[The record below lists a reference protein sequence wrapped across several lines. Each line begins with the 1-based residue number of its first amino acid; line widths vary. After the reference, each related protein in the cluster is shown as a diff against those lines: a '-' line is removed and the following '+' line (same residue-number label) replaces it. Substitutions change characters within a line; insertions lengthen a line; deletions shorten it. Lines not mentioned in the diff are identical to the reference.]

1 MKIAFLIGVNDVG
14 GAEFV
19 SYHHVMMANRNG
31 MDVVVLSG
39 TTGKFYDLI
48 KAAGIKIEVV
58 TMNPTLDMVSRLIQ
72 GCDVVF
78 NCNFFSVTPL
88 VIQLKQKFGFR
99 YLTILHSDINWV
111 YNQVV
116 NFERGTDGYYA
127 IHKKIMDSFISYGV
141 MDKRK
146 FAVIP
151 NCVDFDLISAE
162 SHYRTTVRSEFGFKE
177 GDFVIG
183 MITRVAADKNILDAV
198 KILSML
204 PASINAK
211 LLIVGGAA
219 ATPASEGYFEQ
230 VKRLTQTIGGGKF
243 IHRVSITGNLS
254 TQDVYKTMQAFDIG
268 LNCSPSEGLPIALL
282 EMMGAG
288 IPCVMPS
295 IGDIPDVLASRG
307 IVVPIRQRLEIKEI
321 LAEPCYSPAEVEL
334 FVKAITH
341 LHQHPEERE
350 QMGND
355 AARYVSEF
363 RSLKFQE
370 KLFLNFLDMAK
381 KTEAGINKTDMK
393 AKVKDSGTDLVI
405 ETIDQSIESLTAETQ
420 YITTAEKETQLI
432 APVPELPKVS
442 VLMPI
447 RDGNEMWI
455 EKAIESIVSQDYAGE
470 IELVIINHDCRLSL
484 TQIIDQIEEDV
495 RKSAINGNAPGTEIK
510 VKKIR
515 DASLEF
521 SEVLDLGVGSCGGDI
536 IIRMDCDDIAEPNLA
551 SKLVEFLEANKD
563 VDVCGVQ
570 VQFFGAK
577 EMVTTHPPFVTRQNA
592 FDMPGTW
599 FINHPGVAIRKSAFL
614 NVGGYGKTKTG
625 FAEDYHLWCKILK
638 SGGMIANLPDVL
650 LNYRCYQKVW
660 RYPEGYAE
668 FLQREKAGLK
678 GQ

>member
-19 SYHHVMMANRNG
+19 SYHHVLMAYSNG
-31 MDVVVLSG
+31 IDVIVLSG

-72 GCDVVF
+72 SCDVVF
-78 NCNFFSVTPL
+78 NCNFFAITPL
-88 VIQLKQKFGFR
+88 VIQLKQKIGFR

-116 NFERGTDGYYA
+116 KFEKGTDGYYA

-146 FAVIP
+146 FVVIP

-162 SHYRTTVRSEFGFKE
+162 SHYPTTIRSEFGFKD

-198 KILSML
+198 KILSKL
-204 PASINAK
+204 PVSINAR
-211 LLIVGGAA
+211 LLIVGGVCASA
-219 ATPASEGYFEQ
+219 ASESYNGR
-230 VKRLTQTIGGGKF
+230 VKRLIQTIGGGKLR
-243 IHRVSITGNLS
+243 HRVIITGNLA
-254 TQDVYKTMQAFDIG
+254 TEDVYRIMQAFDIG

-288 IPCVMPS
+288 IPCVMPG
-295 IGDIPDVLASRG
+295 IGDIPDVLTGRG
-307 IVVPIRQRLEIKEI
+307 IVVPLRQRLEINEI
-321 LAEPCYSPAEVEL
+321 LSEPCYSPAEIEL
-334 FVKAITH
+334 FVQAINH
-341 LHQHPEERE
+341 LHQHPVERE
-350 QMGND
+350 RMGND
-355 AARYVSEF
+355 AVQYVSKF

-370 KLFLNFLDMAK
+370 KHFLNFLDMGK
-381 KTEAGINKTDMK
+381 KTEVGSQKTEEKVK
-393 AKVKDSGTDLVI
+393 AKGGISDVAIELIDNTIGESTI
-405 ETIDQSIESLTAETQ
+405 ETRLTASVP
-420 YITTAEKETQLI
+420 KEPQLI
-432 APVPELPKVS
+432 APIPELPKVS

-455 EKAIESIVSQDYAGE
+455 EKAIESIAIQDYEGE
-470 IELVIINHDCRLSL
+470 IELLVINHDCRLSQ
-484 TQIIDQIEEDV
+484 TAIIDRLVMEQSSQKIPIACLV
-495 RKSAINGNAPGTEIK
+495 
-510 VKKIR
+510 VK
-515 DASLEF
+515 DATLQF
-521 SEVLDLGVGSCGGDI
+521 SEVLDFGVGYCNCDI
-536 IIRMDCDDIAEPNLA
+536 IVRMDCDDIAEPNLVT
-551 SKLVEFLEANKD
+551 KLVEFLMANKD
-563 VDVCGVQ
+563 FDVCGVQ

-577 EMVTTHPPFVTRQNA
+577 EMVTSHPPVITRQSA
-592 FDMPGTW
+592 FAMPGTW
-599 FINHPGVAIRKSAFL
+599 FINHPGVAIRKSALL
-614 NVGGYGKTKTG
+614 NVGGYGKTNTG
-625 FAEDYHLWCKILK
+625 FAEDYHLWCEILK
-638 SGGMIANLPDVL
+638 AGGIIANLPDVL

-668 FLQREKAGLK
+668 FLQKEKAVLK

>member
-19 SYHHVMMANRNG
+19 SYHHVLMAYRNH

-48 KAAGIKIEVV
+48 KSAGVKIEVV

-78 NCNFFSVTPL
+78 NCNFFAITPL
-88 VIQLKQKFGFR
+88 IIQLKQKIGFR

-111 YNQVV
+111 YLQVV
-116 NFERGTDGYYA
+116 KFERGTDGYYA
-127 IHKKIMDSFISYGV
+127 IHKKIMDSFVSYGV

-146 FAVIP
+146 FVVIS
-151 NCVDFDLISAE
+151 NCVDFDLISAA

-183 MITRVAADKNILDAV
+183 MITRVATDKNILDAV
-198 KILSML
+198 KILSKL
-204 PASINAK
+204 PASINAR
-211 LLIVGGAA
+211 LLIVGGICASA
-219 ATPASEGYFEQ
+219 ASESYYGR
-230 VKRLTQTIGGGKF
+230 VKALIQTIGGGKF
-243 IHRVSITGNLS
+243 RNRVTITGNLT
-254 TQDVYKTMQAFDIG
+254 TQAVYKTMQAFNIG

-295 IGDIPDVLASRG
+295 IGDIPDVLSSRG
-307 IVVPIRQRLEIKEI
+307 IVVPIRQRLEITEI
-321 LAEPCYSPAEVEL
+321 LAEPCYSPAEIEL
-334 FVKAITH
+334 FVQAINH
-341 LHQHPEERE
+341 LNQHPAERE

-355 AARYVSEF
+355 AAQYVSEI

-370 KLFLNFLDMAK
+370 KLFLNFLDMGK
-381 KTEAGINKTDMK
+381 KTMGATIKGLPVPGEE
-393 AKVKDSGTDLVI
+393 VKI
-405 ETIDQSIESLTAETQ
+405 KNEETQ
-420 YITTAEKETQLI
+420 II
-432 APVPELPKVS
+432 VPVPEYPKVS
-442 VLMPI
+442 VLIPI

-455 EKAIESIVSQDYAGE
+455 EKAVASIVSQDYTGE

-484 TQIIDQIEEDV
+484 TQIIDRIEDDV
-495 RKSAINGNAPGTEIK
+495 RKSAVNGNVPGAEVK
-510 VKKIR
+510 VIKIR
-515 DASLEF
+515 DANLQF

-536 IIRMDCDDIAEPNLA
+536 IVRMDCDDIAEPNLV
-551 SKLVEFLEANKD
+551 SKLVEFLEDNKEI
-563 VDVCGVQ
+563 DVCGVQ
-570 VQFFGAK
+570 SQFFGAK
-577 EMVTTHPPFVTRQNA
+577 EMVTTHPPVVTRQSA

-599 FINHPGVAIRKSAFL
+599 FINHPGVAIRKSALL

-638 SGGMIANLPDVL
+638 SGGTIANLEDVL
-650 LNYRCYQKVW
+650 LNYRCYQKEW

-678 GQ
+678 G